1 MKAGDAAGAI
11 KFPETP
17 QREPQVE
24 HFDSDGVVDCKRI
37 PERSERGNYLFHLT
51 SEWPT

>member
-1 MKAGDAAGAI
+1 M
-11 KFPETP
+11 P

-24 HFDSDGVVDCKRI
+24 HFDSDGVVVCKQI
-37 PERSERGNYLFHLT
+37 PERSERGIYLFHLT